1 MSKPSALDGLNAHV
15 KSDFASKKRV
25 LSYQEWFGLLAADP
39 RRQARGVAQYVLDM
53 FHHYGR
59 VTVEAPTGAVTRWRL
74 FDCPW
79 DNGQDRLIGQEEV
92 QGEVYRMIRNFTR
105 SGRVTQLALIHGP
118 NGSAK
123 SSLIACITRAM
134 EHFST
139 LDEGALYGFNWIF
152 PSKQGTS
159 RKRLGFG
166 SEPEAEPIHTY
177 AYLEGDDVDARIP
190 SDLRDH
196 PIFLVPRESRRKVI
210 EELLRAT
217 GGEDERRDEFLLSDY
232 IAYGDLSPKSRQIFE
247 ALLSSYNGDYE
258 RVLQHVQV
266 ERFFVSR
273 RYRRAAVTVE
283 PQMHVDAQ
291 VHQITADRSLAS
303 LPRMLQNLNL
313 FEPSGDLVDANRG
326 VVEYNDLLKRPVETF
341 KYILATCE
349 KANVALPGSIL
360 YLDELFI
367 ASSNEKHL
375 SAFKEFPD
383 FQSFKGRMELIKA
396 PYIRSYIVER
406 QIYDEQITSRTVN
419 KHIAPHA
426 TLAASLW
433 AVLTRMR
440 RPRAD
445 SYPSEV
451 RELVARL
458 SPLDKA
464 ELYATGQ
471 APKHLTVDQ
480 SKELRAIIGDLYEEL
495 SASSSYEGSSG
506 ASPREVKTILLNA
519 AQDERY
525 PCVSAQAII
534 EQIAE
539 LVRDRSV
546 YDFLKLEAQGEYNDQ
561 GRFIE
566 AVRNRVLDLINDE
579 VRDSM
584 GLVSEKQYHE
594 LFARY
599 VMNVSYASKGEK
611 LLNPVTGRLEEPD
624 RRFMEEMEA
633 TFKIGKSP
641 GEFRSD
647 LISSVGAWYLDHPG
661 QPPDYERL
669 FPKLFHLL
677 REEYYTKQR
686 AVVQKAKEE
695 LLRWIAG
702 EGSSLAEKERQRSEQ
717 TLTTLRERYGYCN
730 ECAKEA
736 ILFLLRERYS

>member
-1 MSKPSALDGLNAHV
+1 MQRQSALEGLSTRL
-15 KSDFASKKRV
+15 KTEFASKKRV
-25 LSYQEWFGLLAADP
+25 LSFQEWFALLEANP
-39 RRQARGVAQYVLDM
+39 RRHARSVAQYALDM
-53 FHHYGR
+53 FEHYGR
-59 VTVEAPTGAVTRWRL
+59 YTVGLPTGAVTRWTL

-79 DNGQDRLIGQEEV
+79 DDGQDRLIGQEDV
-92 QGEVYRMIRNFTR
+92 QAEVYRVLRNFAR
-105 SGRVTQLALIHGP
+105 AGRVTQLIMLHGP

-123 SSLIACITRAM
+123 SSLIGCIARAM
-134 EHFST
+134 EHYST
-139 LDEGALYGFNWIF
+139 LDDGCLYGFNWIF
-152 PSKQGTS
+152 PSKKATS
-159 RKRLGFG
+159 KKRLGFG
-166 SEPEAEPIHTY
+166 SEPEAEPTESY

-196 PIFLVPRESRRKVI
+196 PIFLIPRDTRRGLV
-210 EELLRAT
+210 EELLRANDVSP
-217 GGEDERRDEFLLSDY
+217 EKFVVADY
-232 IAYGDLSPKSRQIFE
+232 IANGDLSPKSRAIYE

-273 RYRRAAVTVE
+273 RYRQAVVTVE

-291 VHQITADRSLAS
+291 VHQITADRSLAA
-303 LPRMLQNLNL
+303 LPRVLQNLNL

-326 VVEYNDLLKRPVETF
+326 MVEYNDLLKRPVETF

-349 KANVALPGSIL
+349 KANVALPNSIL

-383 FQSFKGRMELIKA
+383 FQSFKGRMELVKA
-396 PYIRSYIVER
+396 PYIRSYVVEQ
-406 QIYDEQITSRTVN
+406 QIYDEQLTTRAIS
-419 KHIAPHA
+419 KHVAPHA
-426 TLAASLW
+426 TMVASLW

-440 RPRAD
+440 KPRQEA
-445 SYPSEV
+445 YPSGLREV
-451 RELVARL
+451 VGRIG
-458 SPLDKA
+458 PLDKA
-464 ELYATGQ
+464 DLYATGQ
-471 APKHLTVDQ
+471 APKSLSPEH
-480 SKELRAIIGDLYEEL
+480 SRELRAAIGEMYGEFDG
-495 SASSSYEGSSG
+495 STAYEGATG

-525 PCVSAQAII
+525 ACVSPQSVL
-534 EQIAE
+534 EQILA

-561 GRFIE
+561 GRFLE
-566 AVRNRVLDLINDE
+566 MVRDRALDLINDE

-599 VMNVSYASKGEK
+599 VTNVSSELKGEK

-624 RRFMEEMEA
+624 RRFLEEMEG

-641 GEFRSD
+641 KDFRAD
-647 LISSVGAWYLDHPG
+647 LIASVGAWYLDHPG
-661 QPPDYERL
+661 QAPDYERL
-669 FPKLFHLL
+669 FPKLFQLL
-677 REEYYTKQR
+677 REEYYAKQR
-686 AVVQKAKEE
+686 ATVHKTKDQ
-695 LLRWIAG
+695 LLRYIAG
-702 EGSSLAEKERQRSEQ
+702 EGGSMLEKERVRAEE
-717 TLTTLRERYGYCN
+717 TLTILRDRYGYCN

-736 ILFLLRERYS
+736 ILFLLRERYT